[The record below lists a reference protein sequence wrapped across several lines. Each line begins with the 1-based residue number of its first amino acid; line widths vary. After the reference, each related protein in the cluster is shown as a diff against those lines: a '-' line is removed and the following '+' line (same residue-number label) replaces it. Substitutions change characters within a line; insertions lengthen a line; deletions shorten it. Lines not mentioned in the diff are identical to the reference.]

1 MGFFIKVIMTCST
14 VFISSN
20 KWLSAVE
27 LIMAGLL
34 VYLYCTCLRV
44 VCRCLGFRLRV
55 SGEFILLRVQV
66 FILLRVQVFIML
78 RVQVFILLR
87 VQVFILLRVQVFI
100 LLRAQVLGLRA
111 SWTTSGVHP
120 A

>member
-34 VYLYCTCLRV
+34 VYLYCTW
-44 VCRCLGFRLRV
+44 V
-55 SGEFILLRVQV
+55 SQHAWSACSTHVLQMGESACMV
-66 FILLRVQVFIML
+66 
-78 RVQVFILLR
+78 
-87 VQVFILLRVQVFI
+87 
-100 LLRAQVLGLRA
+100 GL
-111 SWTTSGVHP
+111 
-120 A
+120 